1 MVKKFKFNSIRIKKI
16 FHTLFIIVPIGILG
30 NVIFTVLKTDKQVF
44 ASLDTF
50 NYGYC
55 ILALI
60 MGIIPWFTAS
70 FRLMVWTRFLGKQI
84 SFRNLFNIIVGSE
97 VGSAVTPTAVG
108 GGYAKIGLL
117 MQRGFSIG
125 TSASLTSLNNVE
137 DTLFFVFSMPAA
149 VFITS
154 AFQLPVF
161 KSVTDRAKDSFS
173 FILYLILVLISL
185 IIIGYGL
192 NQTRFFRTLLK
203 TSFIRNIFER
213 LNTFKYDFLF
223 VYGFVRK
230 KGKVRFCL
238 TMLLTALHWMS
249 RLSVVTALFLCLHLP
264 IHPIKFFLFS
274 YAVYFLAA
282 LIPTPGG
289 AVATEATFYLLFSPY
304 VPSSMIGLTTSTW
317 RFFTYYFPLALGS
330 VLFAVMNYQMLSE
343 SGDRDKSDK
352 EKVQISVE
360 AQG

>member
-1 MVKKFKFNSIRIKKI
+1 MFKKYKFNSIRIKKI

-30 NVIFTVLKTDKQVF
+30 NVIFTVLKTDKEVF
-44 ASLDTF
+44 VSLDTF
-50 NYGYC
+50 NYEYC

-70 FRLMVWTRFLGKQI
+70 FRLMIWTRFLGKRI
-84 SFRNLFNIIVGSE
+84 SFRNLFNVIIGSE

-137 DTLFFVFSMPAA
+137 DTLFFVLSMPSAI
-149 VFITS
+149 FITS
-154 AFQLPVF
+154 AFKLPVF
-161 KSVTDRAKDSFS
+161 KSIAEQAKDSVS
-173 FILYLILVLISL
+173 FILYLVLGIISF

-192 NQTRFFRTLLK
+192 KQTHLFLKLKKTPFFQKIMDRF
-203 TSFIRNIFER
+203 
-213 LNTFKYDFLF
+213 NTFKYDFLF

-230 KGKVRFCL
+230 KGKLRFCF
-238 TMLLTALHWMS
+238 TMLLTALHWIS

-289 AVATEATFYLLFSPY
+289 AVATEASFYLLFSFFIP
-304 VPSSMIGLTTSTW
+304 PSMIGLTTSTW
-317 RFFTYYFPLALGS
+317 RFLTYYFPLALGS
-330 VLFAVMNYQMLSE
+330 VLFALMNYQMLTKGGHKNNSE
-343 SGDRDKSDK
+343 KDKA
-352 EKVQISVE
+352 VVSVAAE
-360 AQG
+360 R